1 MRRAWRLVALLAC
14 ALTLGVAQALLLCV
28 LRRGHP
34 LASRLPMLF
43 HRAATRLLGLRVR
56 VHGVASTAPRT
67 AWISNHLSYLDVP
80 VLGAYLPARFVAKNE
95 VRGWP
100 LFGLLSRLQRTVFIG
115 RRSADARVALDS
127 MAGALVEGA
136 NIVLFAEGTT
146 SDGRAVR
153 AFRSPAFAALAAVD
167 GTTVQPVTIEVTGPD
182 PEARRA
188 YAYIDDDTLA
198 SHLWRFLA
206 RRNTDVRVT
215 LHPSVAAAELGDDR
229 KVAASRVRDTVASVL
244 PAAGA

>member
-34 LASRLPMLF
+34 LVSRLPMLF
-43 HRAATRLLGLRVR
+43 HRAATRLLGLRV
-56 VHGVASTAPRT
+56 HIDGAPSTAPRT
-67 AWISNHLSYLDVP
+67 AWVSNHLSYLDVP

-115 RRSADARVALDS
+115 RRSADATAALDS
-127 MAGALVEGA
+127 MSRALTDGA

-146 SDGRAVR
+146 SDGRTVR
-153 AFRSPAFAALAAVD
+153 AFRSPAFAALAVD

-182 PEARRA
+182 AEARRA

-215 LHPSVAAAELGDDR
+215 LHPSVAASDLGIDR
-229 KVAASRVRDTVASVL
+229 KIAASTVRATVASVL